1 MLGGLPYLQRLGC
14 LKNKLN
20 KIKYELERVLISKNS
35 KKIGFILIRRIS
47 GRAEHLGQS
56 TLGKRQS
63 ALVMCRLTLAMCQL
77 TLQEC
82 RQAFLGAKHPFQFW
96 FNMDSFFKD
105 FLARNCT

>member
-35 KKIGFILIRRIS
+35 KKIGFILIRRIP
-47 GRAEHLGQS
+47 GQVEHLGQ
-56 TLGKRQS
+56 
-63 ALVMCRLTLAMCQL
+63 LTLAMCRL

-82 RQAFLGAKHPFQFW
+82 RQAFLGAKNPFQFW
-96 FNMDSFFKD
+96 FDMDSFFKD